1 MIKVAAKPP
10 PERANMSERPCWV
23 RTLPELTLT
32 LPVRQWREKLD
43 YGNLPKVKAWNVE
56 VNKEMMK
63 VEARVLPP
71 PTVQY
76 TGQTQRPNFG

>member
-10 PERANMSERPCWV
+10 PERANMSERTCYAQ
-23 RTLPELTLT
+23 TLPDLTLT
-32 LPVRQWREKLD
+32 PAVRQWRDKLD

-71 PTVQY
+71 PTIQY

>member
-1 MIKVAAKPP
+1 MLCSNVDGADSDFPSPPVA
-10 PERANMSERPCWV
+10 
-23 RTLPELTLT
+23 
-32 LPVRQWREKLD
+32 RQTRLRQP
-43 YGNLPKVKAWNVE
+43 PKVKAWNVE